1 MIVRFVSKRILVGNT
16 ATARTLG
23 ALRPTSQSRTLL
35 GFTSASHRSTRLVAN
50 GADDEARIS
59 SHYHLVAQPQLAL
72 AYDYI
77 DDYDDYDD
85 DNRTTSTTSSTFKT
99 PGSRPSSSPY
109 PPPPPPPGT
118 TMESNTRKSTDGGG
132 GPGGGGSG
140 RHRCPKVRWHSLS
153 LYFVYLRERIFV

>member
-1 MIVRFVSKRILVGNT
+1 MIVRFASKRVLVGTT
-16 ATARTLG
+16 ATAARTLG
-23 ALRPTSQSRTLL
+23 ALRLTSQSRTFL
-35 GFTSASHRSTRLVAN
+35 GFATASRRSTRLVAN
-50 GADDEARIS
+50 GTDDESRIS

-77 DDYDDYDD
+77 DDYDDSY
-85 DNRTTSTTSSTFKT
+85 RTTSTTSSTFKT

-118 TMESNTRKSTDGGG
+118 TLASSTRKSTDGGG

-140 RHRCPKVRWHSLS
+140 RHRCPKVRWHLLS
-153 LYFVYLRERIFV
+153 LHFVYLGGRIFV